1 MPANGDELMPI
12 GPHAGKPMCALDL
25 EYLERIIG
33 YDSEWKN
40 FRPMFMA
47 EIERRRLEA
56 MRKFS
61 TTVSPDSQSDAE
73 PAKIVSGV
81 FPDSKANSETE
92 YRTIRV
98 RMPVALLIR
107 ARVEAAR
114 NDEHVTKTVIRALEK
129 LCGN

>member
-12 GPHAGKPMCALDL
+12 GPHAGKPMRVLDL
-25 EYLERIIG
+25 DYLERIIG

-56 MRKFS
+56 MRRFS
-61 TTVSPDSQSDAE
+61 DEAGNNDSQPKPEPGTIVSSVQPAE
-73 PAKIVSGV
+73 P
-81 FPDSKANSETE
+81 E
-92 YRTIRV
+92 YRTVRV
-98 RMPVALLIR
+98 KIPVPLLIR

-114 NDEHVTKTVIRALEK
+114 NDEHVNKIILRALER

>member
-1 MPANGDELMPI
+1 MHATGDELMPI
-12 GPHAGKPMCALDL
+12 GPHAGKPMRALDL

-61 TTVSPDSQSDAE
+61 TTVSPDSQLDAK
-73 PAKIVSGV
+73 PAKIVSSA
-81 FPDSKANSETE
+81 DSETE

-98 RMPVALLIR
+98 KMPVALLIR